1 MTEVSADQNV
11 AKPSKSD
18 AQKLLIDL
26 ITDVIKKK
34 GEFRPEDLDPDQL
47 KMFKNTH
54 KLVEEMKRMGI
65 APPRVN
71 LLNSSTDETDGASQ
85 KLPGNNKPKEK
96 FDRKNRYGVYGDNN
110 WSKMVDLYYDNPN
123 YKNPGEKQ
131 RFHIEPYNERFVEL
145 DDEIQN
151 YKNLAVNEDLASS
164 PAYKPDKLKVE
175 DYEAP
180 YTKVHLDYEK
190 QMEVPQ
196 PARKQIYSKESA
208 SKAKTVPGI
217 VNSQKKIEEV
227 KLMQI
232 KRRSTAATKIQKV
245 YKGVLAR
252 RQFKKLVQ
260 KKNIQDEEDYGYFE
274 VTEQGVKQFLENH
287 KRKKLDHKAVYFKAI
302 YKYKIYKFNKQ
313 FLLFIN

>member
-1 MTEVSADQNV
+1 MTEASVDPSV
-11 AKPSKSD
+11 AKPKKSD

-71 LLNSSTDETDGASQ
+71 LLNSSTNETEESIQ
-85 KLPGNNKPKEK
+85 KFPGNNKVNEK

-110 WSKMVDLYYDNPN
+110 WSKLVDLYYDNPN
-123 YKNPGEKQ
+123 YANPSSKGK
-131 RFHIEPYNERFVEL
+131 FHIEPYNERFVEL

-151 YKNLAVNEDLASS
+151 YKNLTANEDLITS
-164 PAYKPDKLKVE
+164 PAYNPEKLKVE
-175 DYEAP
+175 EYEEP
-180 YTKVHLDYEK
+180 FTKVHLNYEK
-190 QMEVPQ
+190 QMEVPK
-196 PARKQIYSKESA
+196 PARKQIYSSEPA
-208 SKAKTVPGI
+208 SKPKAVPGI
-217 VNSQKKIEEV
+217 INSQKKIEEV

-252 RQFKKLVQ
+252 RKFKKLVQ

-287 KRKKLDHKAVYFKAI
+287 KRK
-302 YKYKIYKFNKQ
+302 
-313 FLLFIN
+313 